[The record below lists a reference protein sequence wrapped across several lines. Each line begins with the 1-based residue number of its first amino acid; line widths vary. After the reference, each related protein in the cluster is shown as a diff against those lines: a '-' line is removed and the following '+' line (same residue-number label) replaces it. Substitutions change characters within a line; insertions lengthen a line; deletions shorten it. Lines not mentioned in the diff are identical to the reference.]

1 MNECDNLLA
10 GKEWTL
16 PARWVT
22 VLVAAALVLAAS
34 VSGGYS
40 LRTGS
45 DQASTRP
52 MPENTAM
59 QMNAARN
66 AEPISVATT
75 AR

>member
-1 MNECDNLLA
+1 MRECDNLLV
-10 GKEWTL
+10 GEEWTL

-22 VLVAAALVLAAS
+22 ALVAVALAVFL
-34 VSGGYS
+34 SGGYIF
-40 LRTGS
+40 RTGS

-52 MPENTAM
+52 MPENAAM
-59 QMNAARN
+59 HIKAARN

>member
-1 MNECDNLLA
+1 MSKPENLLV
-10 GKEWTL
+10 GREWTL

-22 VLVAAALVLAAS
+22 ALVVVALQAS
-34 VSGGYS
+34 QTAGFI

-52 MPENTAM
+52 MPENVAM
-59 QMNAARN
+59 HMNAARN

>member
-1 MNECDNLLA
+1 MSEYDNVLA
-10 GKEWTL
+10 GQEWTL

-22 VLVAAALVLAAS
+22 VLVAAALGSAISLA
-34 VSGGYS
+34 GYS

-45 DQASTRP
+45 DQANSNP
-52 MPENTAM
+52 VPEKTAM
-59 QMNAARN
+59 HRNAARN